1 VFEELDPVEVSHRW
15 KKRPGAVVLIDV
27 REPYERLL
35 ASIDPSL
42 HIPMQEVPQRL
53 SEIPRDKEVIIYCH
67 TGTRSMMVAG
77 YLASQGWQAVA
88 NLSGGIDAWSL
99 RVDPRVPRYD

>member
-1 VFEELDPVEVSHRW
+1 VFEELDPVEVSDRW
-15 KKRPGAVVLIDV
+15 RKRPDAVVLLDV
-27 REPYERLL
+27 REAYERRV

-53 SEIPRDKEVIIYCH
+53 AEIPRDKELIIYCH

-77 YLASQGWQAVA
+77 FLAGQGWKSVA
-88 NLSGGIDAWSL
+88 NLSGGIDAWSR
-99 RVDPRVPRYD
+99 RVNPRVPRYG